1 MVAAAA
7 KPRVQQSAPAICAAA
22 ILGGHRTG
30 IGGGG
35 GGAHSQAVS
44 MPTVALPSIAVPA
57 LIHGMT
63 PTFGSDLARTS
74 DLKIHPANIPV
85 HSVNKKK

>member
-1 MVAAAA
+1 
-7 KPRVQQSAPAICAAA
+7 
-22 ILGGHRTG
+22 
-30 IGGGG
+30 
-35 GGAHSQAVS
+35 